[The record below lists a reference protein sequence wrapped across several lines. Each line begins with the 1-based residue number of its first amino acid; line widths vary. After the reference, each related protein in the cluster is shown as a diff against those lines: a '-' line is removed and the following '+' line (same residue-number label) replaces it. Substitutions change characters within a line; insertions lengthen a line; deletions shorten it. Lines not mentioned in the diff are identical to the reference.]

1 MIHDKMFR
9 KDNHI
14 LIDTEQID
22 ECETSST
29 PKYLLQVFTKP
40 LFDKNTLFLEFIQR
54 IIAVHP
60 LLYSQDG
67 TEGEVEFGG
76 SFTERWGWYQ
86 SFITIS
92 RELKIRISDVGKE
105 PLFESLTLLSYLID
119 ESKEEARRLKQTQQ
133 K

>member
-1 MIHDKMFR
+1 MF
-9 KDNHI
+9 NG
-14 LIDTEQID
+14 
-22 ECETSST
+22 
-29 PKYLLQVFTKP
+29 FF
-40 LFDKNTLFLEFIQR
+40 FDFIQR
-54 IIAVHP
+54 IIESYP

-105 PLFESLTLLSYLID
+105 PLSESLTLLSYLID
-119 ESKEEARRLKQTQQ
+119 ESKEEARRIKQTQKQ
-133 K
+133 